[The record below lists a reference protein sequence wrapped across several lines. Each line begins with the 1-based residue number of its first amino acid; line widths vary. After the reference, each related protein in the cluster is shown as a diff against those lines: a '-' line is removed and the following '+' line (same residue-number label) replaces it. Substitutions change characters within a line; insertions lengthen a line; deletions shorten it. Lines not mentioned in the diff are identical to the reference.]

1 MTADNTFKF
10 NGIEYIKVKKYFSRL
25 NSVFLIE
32 SLNDKKEKFILKDFE
47 NNSDMINAELNGM
60 KIFENFSP
68 KVYFSDQRYLVHEYI
83 PGNTFLSSY
92 EEAEKTD
99 SDPELMINSF
109 VEFLKT
115 AYESAPGYILGD
127 INFNNF
133 IIRES
138 KPEISRTLPISFID
152 YENVKPG
159 EIEEDLGRMMAF
171 ALTYDPVFTDWKFG
185 FVAEFIERAVKFLKA
200 DKAKMLFYAE
210 KEFEAMNVRRRLE
223 IDIPEVLIKV
233 K

>member
-1 MTADNTFKF
+1 MTADNTLKFK
-10 NGIEYIKVKKYFSRL
+10 GIEYIKVKKYFSRL

-32 SLNDKKEKFILKDFE
+32 SLNEKREKLILKDFE
-47 NNSDMINAELNGM
+47 NNSERTIAELNGM

-68 KVYFSDQRYLVHEYI
+68 KVYFSDHRYLVHEYI
-83 PGNTFLSSY
+83 PGNTLLSSY
-92 EEAEKTD
+92 EEAEKKLTNGNIH
-99 SDPELMINSF
+99 INSL
-109 VEFLKT
+109 VEFLNT

-138 KPEISRTLPISFID
+138 KPQNSGTLPISFID

-159 EIEEDLGRMMAF
+159 EIEEDLGRIIAF

-185 FVAEFIERAVKFLKA
+185 FVAEFIERAVKLLKA